1 MPLLFYLKRFFVIK
15 QDNANIDIKLMI
27 LDEIN
32 KRNVNS
38 PDLID
43 EKRKMYYNINCANN
57 IILR

>member
-1 MPLLFYLKRFFVIK
+1 MKYDTI
-15 QDNANIDIKLMI
+15 DIDIKLMI